1 MQSASKQKT
10 NSRDGSPPCG
20 EIGPTYVV
28 IRFLSKAMCP
38 LGFIFFVPLPPKPSF
53 SFWPLRVQFR
63 EVAEKGPVKEQL
75 PRLCYQA
82 ATRLPCTSVSLS
94 AKLMMIHRMVGRSKG
109 ESNDTHVCDI
119 YHALSTRNAL
129 CTLIHLPT

>member
-28 IRFLSKAMCP
+28 ISFLSKAMCP
-38 LGFIFFVPLPPKPSF
+38 LGFIFSCPFAAKAQLFFLATK
-53 SFWPLRVQFR
+53 FR
-63 EVAEKGPVKEQL
+63 EVTEKGPVKKQL

-129 CTLIHLPT
+129 CVR